1 MRILTL
7 HIIVSRLHVCVHRE
21 QIMFEQKEL
30 IKQEDGVQHDIVE
43 VVEKCRLEEAKYQ
56 ANVQKCSKVGLYPL
70 NMS

>member
-1 MRILTL
+1 M
-7 HIIVSRLHVCVHRE
+7 IVSSHCLHRE
-21 QIMFEQKEL
+21 QIMSEQREL